1 MRGKL
6 LFCFVVL
13 FVLGLCQS
21 SIDLRTSS
29 GQFLERI
36 LNGRGRRGGSPA
48 TGTNNLNEGTE
59 MMSASRRAGMYNV
72 NDRRQ
77 GVLPNRITSRRGGMY
92 NTNGRRQRQRPCKR
106 RWWRRC

>member
-6 LFCFVVL
+6 LFCFVAL

-36 LNGRGRRGGSPA
+36 LNGRGRSGGNPEI
-48 TGTNNLNEGTE
+48 GTNTLNEGSE

-72 NDRRQ
+72 NNRRQ
-77 GVLPNRITSRRGGMY
+77 GVLPIGITSRRGGMY
-92 NTNGRRQRQRPCKR
+92 NANGRRQRPCKR